1 MTNFGELK
9 TKLLTKLTESY
20 TSNKKSEIKDLVKK
34 LKSNKSLVEM
44 YMFYENIENLNITSR
59 DKAKLYVESIEPIL
73 IDKMKSLKKEMKEF
87 GKSLKDV
94 VVENTS
100 VYNDLDILSEESN
113 MHNIASKIDAREN
126 LINHLIS
133 EKKKEVVEPSPIQ
146 IENHSLLNAVL
157 VNNFNIKYEDFL
169 NEEQKGTFNKIVS
182 MTNDELVLEMN
193 TIKKELNNKLDSLLK
208 ESTEDSVVSKLNNV
222 KSEVDKSEITKYNY
236 YKLIELK
243 NGLI

>member
-20 TSNKKSEIKDLVKK
+20 TSNNKGEIKDLVNK
-34 LKSNKSLVEM
+34 LTSNNSLSEM
-44 YMFYENIENLNITSR
+44 YMFYENIENLNISSK

-73 IDKMKSLKKEMKEF
+73 IEKTKSLKKEMKEF

-94 VVENTS
+94 VVESNS
-100 VYNDLDILSEESN
+100 LYNDLDILSEETN

-126 LINHLIS
+126 LMSHLIK
-133 EKKKEVVEPSPIQ
+133 EKKKEVFEKPSVQ
-146 IENHSLLNAVL
+146 IENHSLLNTVL
-157 VNNFNIKYEDFL
+157 VNNFNIKYGDFL
-169 NEEQKGTFNKIVS
+169 NEEQKETFNKIVS
-182 MTNDELVLEMN
+182 MTNEELISEMN
-193 TIKKELNNKLDSLLK
+193 SVKKELNNKLDSLLK
-208 ESTEDSVVSKLNNV
+208 ESTEDSVVSKLTNV
-222 KSEVDKSEITKYNY
+222 KSEVEKSEISKFNY

>member
-157 VNNFNIKYEDFL
+157 VNNFNIKYEQLLF
-169 NEEQKGTFNKIVS
+169 V
-182 MTNDELVLEMN
+182 
-193 TIKKELNNKLDSLLK
+193 DSF
-208 ESTEDSVVSKLNNV
+208 
-222 KSEVDKSEITKYNY
+222 
-236 YKLIELK
+236 
-243 NGLI
+243 

>member
-208 ESTEDSVVSKLNNV
+208 ESTEDSVLSKLNNV
-222 KSEVDKSEITKYNY
+222 KSEVDKSEVTKYNY

>member
-182 MTNDELVLEMN
+182 MTNDDLVLEMN

-208 ESTEDSVVSKLNNV
+208 ESTEDSVVRKLNNV
-222 KSEVDKSEITKYNY
+222 KSEVDKSEVTKYNY

>member
-157 VNNFNIKYEDFL
+157 VNNFNIKYADFL

-222 KSEVDKSEITKYNY
+222 KSEVDKSEVTKYNY

>member
-44 YMFYENIENLNITSR
+44 YMFYENIENLNITSK

-222 KSEVDKSEITKYNY
+222 KSEVDKSEVTKYNY

>member
-182 MTNDELVLEMN
+182 MTNDDLVLEMN

-222 KSEVDKSEITKYNY
+222 KSEVDKSEVTKYNY

>member
-1 MTNFGELK
+1 
-9 TKLLTKLTESY
+9 
-20 TSNKKSEIKDLVKK
+20 
-34 LKSNKSLVEM
+34 
-44 YMFYENIENLNITSR
+44 
-59 DKAKLYVESIEPIL
+59 LYVESIEPIL

-182 MTNDELVLEMN
+182 MTNDDLVLEMN

-222 KSEVDKSEITKYNY
+222 KSEVDKSEVTKYNY